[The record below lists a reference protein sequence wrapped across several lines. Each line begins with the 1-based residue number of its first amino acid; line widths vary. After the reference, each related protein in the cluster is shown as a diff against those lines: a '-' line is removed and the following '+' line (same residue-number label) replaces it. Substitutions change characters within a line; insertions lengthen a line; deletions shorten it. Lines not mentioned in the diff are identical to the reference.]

1 MRVDSLSIT
10 IVILFIDISI
20 VQQSPSPAIAFLG
33 KYLRFLIFHG
43 YEYMYVRNWYAR
55 ELFVHDGIG
64 TGLHEIV
71 VNPFVSFGFAGSLK
85 VNDTKSSMVFGYA
98 IYGSSQ
104 TKMMAKHA
112 GLQTMYVVYGFQQR
126 FEGVE

>member
-1 MRVDSLSIT
+1 MSVDSLSIT
-10 IVILFIDISI
+10 IVILFVDISI
-20 VQQSPSPAIAFLG
+20 VQQSQSPEIAFLG

-55 ELFVHDGIG
+55 EFFVHDGIG
-64 TGLHEIV
+64 TCLHEIA
-71 VNPFVSFGFAGSLK
+71 VNPFMLLGLTGSLK
-85 VNDTKSSMVFGYA
+85 VYDTQHSIVFGYA